1 MGTGSILLCESSW
14 RLHLVGVNAALYRV
28 YYGERKQT
36 RFACIERHNSH
47 TVRALNR
54 TRTIICCQF
63 QSTLILSCLA
73 YAFGM
78 LQGGLLMCDRGGYEM
93 WWDKKIHLAY
103 AFGMLQGG
111 LLMCNRGGYEMWW
124 DKKSILLMP
133 LACCKM
139 DFFTLCL
146 LSRSR
151 LRLSLCRQ
159 ALLLR

>member
-28 YYGERKQT
+28 YYGERKLVQAK
-36 RFACIERHNSH
+36 RVCFLSPLFCIERHNSH

-54 TRTIICCQF
+54 TRTIICCRF

-111 LLMCNRGGYEMWW
+111 LLMCDWGGYEMWW
-124 DKKSILLMP
+124 KKNPS
-133 LACCKM
+133 C
-139 DFFTLCL
+139 LCL
-146 LSRSR
+146 LHVARWIF
-151 LRLSLCRQ
+151 LLC
-159 ALLLR
+159 AC

>member
-1 MGTGSILLCESSW
+1 MP
-14 RLHLVGVNAALYRV
+14 LYTEFITVRENKRASLERV
-28 YYGERKQT
+28 C
-36 RFACIERHNSH
+36 FLSPLFCIERHNSH

-93 WWDKKIHLAY
+93 WWDKK
-103 AFGMLQGG
+103 
-111 LLMCNRGGYEMWW
+111 
-124 DKKSILLMP
+124 SILLMP
-133 LACCKM
+133 FVCCKM
-139 DFFTLCL
+139 NFFTLCL

-151 LRLSLCRQ
+151 LRLFLCRQ

>member
-1 MGTGSILLCESSW
+1 MPPYTEFITVRENKRASLE
-14 RLHLVGVNAALYRV
+14 RV
-28 YYGERKQT
+28 FSHRS
-36 RFACIERHNSH
+36 FCIERHNSH

-54 TRTIICCQF
+54 TRTIICCRF
-63 QSTLILSCLA
+63 QSPLILSCLA

-103 AFGMLQGG
+103 AFGMLQDG
-111 LLMCNRGGYEMWW
+111 LLMCSRGGYEMWW

-151 LRLSLCRQ
+151 LRLFLCRQ

>member
-1 MGTGSILLCESSW
+1 MP
-14 RLHLVGVNAALYRV
+14 LYTEFITVRENKRASLERV
-28 YYGERKQT
+28 C
-36 RFACIERHNSH
+36 FLSPLFCIERHNSY

-54 TRTIICCQF
+54 TRTIICCRF

-78 LQGGLLMCDRGGYEM
+78 LQGGLLMCDWCGYEM

-151 LRLSLCRQ
+151 LRLFLCRQ

>member
-1 MGTGSILLCESSW
+1 MP
-14 RLHLVGVNAALYRV
+14 LYTEFITVRENKRASLERV
-28 YYGERKQT
+28 FSHRS
-36 RFACIERHNSH
+36 FCIERHNSH

-54 TRTIICCQF
+54 TRTIICCRF

-78 LQGGLLMCDRGGYEM
+78 LQGGLLMCD
-93 WWDKKIHLAY
+93 
-103 AFGMLQGG
+103 
-111 LLMCNRGGYEMWW
+111 RGGYEMWW

-151 LRLSLCRQ
+151 LRLFLCRQ

>member
-1 MGTGSILLCESSW
+1 MGTGSILLCESDLRREPCGSY
-14 RLHLVGVNAALYRV
+14 AALYKRAV
-28 YYGERKQT
+28 RENSFKRSAFVFSHRNKL
-36 RFACIERHNSH
+36 CIERHLLPLG
-47 TVRALNR
+47 AAAIR
-54 TRTIICCQF
+54 TRTIICCRF

-78 LQGGLLMCDRGGYEM
+78 LQGGLLMCD
-93 WWDKKIHLAY
+93 
-103 AFGMLQGG
+103 
-111 LLMCNRGGYEMWW
+111 RGGYEMWW

-151 LRLSLCRQ
+151 LRLFLCRQ

>member
-36 RFACIERHNSH
+36 RFALTSFLSPLFCIELHNSH

-54 TRTIICCQF
+54 TRTIICCRF

-78 LQGGLLMCDRGGYEM
+78 LQGGL
-93 WWDKKIHLAY
+93 
-103 AFGMLQGG
+103 F
-111 LLMCNRGGYEMWW
+111 MCNRGGYEMRW

-151 LRLSLCRQ
+151 LRLFLCRQ